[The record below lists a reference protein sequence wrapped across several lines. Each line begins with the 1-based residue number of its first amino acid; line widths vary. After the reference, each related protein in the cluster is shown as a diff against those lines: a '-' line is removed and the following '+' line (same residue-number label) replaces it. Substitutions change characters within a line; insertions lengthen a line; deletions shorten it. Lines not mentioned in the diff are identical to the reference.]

1 MSAMNLMQML
11 LDGDGQRSTMQ
22 AGQQVGL
29 DPQQTKMAMGALLP
43 ALSGALKRQAAD
55 PNQLQGLMSALQKG
69 NHDRYLEDPQMMS
82 RPETVQDGNAILG
95 HLFGSK
101 DMSRA
106 VASRASEQTGLDTGI
121 LKKLLPLA
129 ATMVMGSMGRQSRQ
143 PDMQSMLMGMA
154 AKQMMGGASRGGG
167 GMGGGLGNMI
177 GGILGGGR
185 PKTPRMGGMAAP
197 QAPQAGTRPG
207 GAMGI
212 LNQMMDAD
220 GDGSAMDDLFE
231 KFMRR

>member
-11 LDGDGQRSTMQ
+11 LDGDGQRSTME

-43 ALSGALKRQAAD
+43 ALSGALTRQAAD
-55 PNQLQGLMSALQKG
+55 PNQLQDLMGALQKG
-69 NHDRYLEDPQMMS
+69 NHDRYLENPQTMGQ
-82 RPETVQDGNAILG
+82 PETMRDGNAILG
-95 HLFGSK
+95 HLFGAK

-106 VASRASEQTGLDTGI
+106 VAARASEQTGLDTGV

-154 AKQMMGGASRGGG
+154 AKQMMGGVSRRGGG
-167 GMGGGLGNMI
+167 LGGGLGNMI

-185 PKTPRMGGMAAP
+185 NASPRTGGMAAP
-197 QAPQAGTRPG
+197 HAPQAGAQPS
-207 GAMGI
+207 GAMGL
-212 LNQMMDAD
+212 LNKMMDAD
-220 GDGSAMDDLFE
+220 GDGSAMDDLFD
-231 KFMRR
+231 KFMKR

>member
-11 LDGDGQRSTMQ
+11 LDGDGRQSTMQ

-29 DPQQTKMAMGALLP
+29 NDQQTKMAMAALLP
-43 ALSGALKRQAAD
+43 ALSGALKRQASN
-55 PNQLQGLMSALQKG
+55 PNSLQGLMGALQNG
-69 NHDRYLEDPQMMS
+69 NHDRYLEQPQMMG

-106 VASRASEQTGLDTGI
+106 VAARASEQTGIGTDI

-143 PDMQSMLMGMA
+143 PSMQQALMGMA
-154 AKQMMGGASRGGG
+154 ANQMMGGRQS
-167 GMGGGLGNMI
+167 GGGLGSMI

-185 PKTPRMGGMAAP
+185 QPARGGMSAP
-197 QAPQAGTRPG
+197 QAPQAGAMG

-220 GDGSAMDDLFE
+220 GDGSAMDDLFD
-231 KFMRR
+231 KFMKR

>member
-1 MSAMNLMQML
+1 MNAMNLMQML
-11 LDGDGQRSTMQ
+11 LDGDGQQSAMQ

-29 DPQQTKMAMGALLP
+29 NDQQTKMALGALLP
-43 ALSGALKRQAAD
+43 ALSGALKRQASD
-55 PNQLQGLMSALQKG
+55 PNSLQGLMGALQTG
-69 NHDRYLEDPQMMS
+69 NHDRYLEQPQMMG

-106 VASRASEQTGLDTGI
+106 VASRASEQTGIDTGI

-129 ATMVMGSMGRQSRQ
+129 ATMVMGSMGRQARQ
-143 PDMQSMLMGMA
+143 PSMQEALMGIA
-154 AKQMMGGASRGGG
+154 ASQMMGGRQS
-167 GMGGGLGNMI
+167 GGGLGSMI

-185 PKTPRMGGMAAP
+185 QPRNVGMSAP
-197 QAPQAGTRPG
+197 QAPQAGSMGG
-207 GAMGI
+207 GAMGL
-212 LNQMMDAD
+212 LNKMMDAD

-231 KFMRR
+231 KFMKR